1 MPFATSSYEYNLVK
15 TGLPSIT
22 FVERG
27 ATKSLP
33 ATDVILNSVSFER
46 VGAFLESDL
55 YDSISGRQSDN
66 MQSQAFGIV
75 LGILRVLSSRL
86 IIGSTPPDI
95 VGLQT
100 LSSSH
105 TIGAANNA
113 PNGGFMTLSD
123 IDKAIYLCG
132 PTDGVVGKGAA
143 TYALCNPKTL
153 REFYGLMDAQSCS
166 QGICWEQDDDLEV
179 KLPFARGVT
188 WLFSDSMPIDEKLG
202 TGTDLTSI
210 YFFKLGGPTGLKLL
224 YARDPKIQNVNE
236 FGVHQ
241 YPISISKSQNRKGLA
256 VEAFYALFSPERAT
270 VSRLNGIN
278 PTQFAI

>member
-1 MPFATSSYEYNLVK
+1 MAYATSSFEYNWADE
-15 TGLPSIT
+15 LPSIT
-22 FVERG
+22 FVVRG
-27 ATKSLP
+27 ATKSL
-33 ATDVILNSVSFER
+33 ATTDVNLNSVAFER

-66 MQSQAFGIV
+66 MQTQAFGIV
-75 LGILRVLSSRL
+75 LGILRILSSKL
-86 IIGSTPPDI
+86 ITGTTTPDI
-95 VGLQT
+95 VGLQA
-100 LSSSH
+100 LSASH
-105 TIGAANNA
+105 TIGANNSA
-113 PNGGFMTLSD
+113 PNGGFMTLRD
-123 IDKAIYLCG
+123 VDKAIMLCA

-153 REFYGLMDAQSCS
+153 REFFGLMDANSRS
-166 QGICWEQDDDLEV
+166 QGISWEYDADLGV

-188 WLFSDSMPIDEKLG
+188 WLFSDSMPLNETKG
-202 TGTDLTSI
+202 TGTNLTSI
-210 YFFKLGGPTGLKLL
+210 YFFTLGGTTGLKLL